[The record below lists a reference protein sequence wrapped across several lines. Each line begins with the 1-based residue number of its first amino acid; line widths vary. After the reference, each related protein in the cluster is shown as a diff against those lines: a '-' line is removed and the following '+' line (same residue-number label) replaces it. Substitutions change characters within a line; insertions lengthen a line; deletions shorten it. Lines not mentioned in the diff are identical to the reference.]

1 MRETESE
8 WERENRGHGGEE
20 EVINL
25 HFNNENERYES
36 TKQHL
41 IY

>member
-8 WERENRGHGGEE
+8 WEKENRGHGGEE

-25 HFNNENERYES
+25 HFNNEKYES
-36 TKQHL
+36 AKQHL